1 MGKKIISINE
11 GKLSEFKL
19 HSIWLRERL
28 NGSEFVDQNNL
39 QRLYE
44 PSLLDDNL
52 LIDTHSVSGNVLNVE
67 FSDGTKGSYNIDDLY
82 NEINNIDLIPEKK
95 IWNVSEQNLEIFDN
109 NKIFENKKELINML
123 KVFYQYGYVI
133 IENTK
138 AEENE
143 VINFAEKLGP
153 VRATNFGK
161 LFNVV
166 SKPNPNDLA
175 YTSLPLAPHTDL
187 SLIHI

>member
-52 LIDTHSVSGNVLNVE
+52 FINSHNVNENILNVE
-67 FSDGTKGSYNIDDLY
+67 FSDGAKGSFNIDDLY
-82 NEINNIDLIPEKK
+82 NEINNIDVIPEKK

-166 SKPNPNDLA
+166 SKPVS
-175 YTSLPLAPHTDL
+175 YTHLTLPTKR
-187 SLIHI
+187 IV

>member
-52 LIDTHSVSGNVLNVE
+52 KDMYAGNCWGVPS
-67 FSDGTKGSYNIDDLY
+67 FKITDSDGSNPFYVWGQDRMWLLKE
-82 NEINNIDLIPEKK
+82 EINKR
-95 IWNVSEQNLEIFDN
+95 
-109 NKIFENKKELINML
+109 
-123 KVFYQYGYVI
+123 
-133 IENTK
+133 
-138 AEENE
+138 
-143 VINFAEKLGP
+143 LG
-153 VRATNFGK
+153 
-161 LFNVV
+161 
-166 SKPNPNDLA
+166 
-175 YTSLPLAPHTDL
+175 
-187 SLIHI
+187 

>member
-52 LIDTHSVSGNVLNVE
+52 FINSHNVNENILNVE
-67 FSDGTKGSYNIDDLY
+67 FSDGAKGSFNIDDLY
-82 NEINNIDLIPEKK
+82 NEINNIDVIPEKK
-95 IWNVSEQNLEIFDN
+95 YGMSV
-109 NKIFENKKELINML
+109 NKIWKFLIIIKSLRIKRNLSICLKYFINM
-123 KVFYQYGYVI
+123 VM
-133 IENTK
+133 
-138 AEENE
+138 
-143 VINFAEKLGP
+143 
-153 VRATNFGK
+153 
-161 LFNVV
+161 
-166 SKPNPNDLA
+166 
-175 YTSLPLAPHTDL
+175 
-187 SLIHI
+187 

>member
-11 GKLSEFKL
+11 GKLSDFKL

-52 LIDTHSVSGNVLNVE
+52 FINSHNVNENILNVE
-67 FSDGTKGSYNIDDLY
+67 FSDGAKGSFNIDDLY
-82 NEINNIDLIPEKK
+82 NEINNIDVIPEKK

-109 NKIFENKKELINML
+109 NKIFENENELIKML

-133 IENTK
+133 IKNTK

-143 VINFAEKLGP
+143 VINFA
-153 VRATNFGK
+153 
-161 LFNVV
+161 
-166 SKPNPNDLA
+166 
-175 YTSLPLAPHTDL
+175 H
-187 SLIHI
+187 

>member
-52 LIDTHSVSGNVLNVE
+52 FINSHNVNENILNVE
-67 FSDGTKGSYNIDDLY
+67 FSDGAKGSFNIDDLY
-82 NEINNIDLIPEKK
+82 NEINNIEILEEGKTTTTSSIMYDIIRKFSSQKK
-95 IWNVSEQNLEIFDN
+95 INLTL
-109 NKIFENKKELINML
+109 KE
-123 KVFYQYGYVI
+123 KS
-133 IENTK
+133 
-138 AEENE
+138 
-143 VINFAEKLGP
+143 KLQ
-153 VRATNFGK
+153 
-161 LFNVV
+161 
-166 SKPNPNDLA
+166 
-175 YTSLPLAPHTDL
+175 
-187 SLIHI
+187 

>member
-52 LIDTHSVSGNVLNVE
+52 LIDNHSVHENILNVE

-82 NEINNIDLIPEKK
+82 NEINNIDVIPDKK
-95 IWNVSEQNLEIFDN
+95 IWDVKNHKLQIFDN
-109 NKIFENKKELINML
+109 NKSLSKL
-123 KVFYQYGYVI
+123 
-133 IENTK
+133 
-138 AEENE
+138 
-143 VINFAEKLGP
+143 EK
-153 VRATNFGK
+153 FIS
-161 LFNVV
+161 FNGA
-166 SKPNPNDLA
+166 NH
-175 YTSLPLAPHTDL
+175 YDL
-187 SLIHI
+187 SLINI